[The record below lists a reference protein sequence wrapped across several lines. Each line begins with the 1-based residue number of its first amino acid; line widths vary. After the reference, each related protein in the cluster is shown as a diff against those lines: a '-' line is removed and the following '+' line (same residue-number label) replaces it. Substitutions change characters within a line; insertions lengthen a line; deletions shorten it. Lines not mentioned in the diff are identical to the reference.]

1 MSLNPRIPDWRERR
15 VWIVGASSGIGAAL
29 ADALAARGA
38 CVAVSSRSA
47 APLEAIAARA
57 PGQVRVLPFDVN
69 DTTAWTEATAILAHE
84 WKGIDHFIFCAA
96 AYKPVRAWE
105 LSPALV
111 QEMVGTN
118 LTAAMNGVATILPPM
133 LARGDGAIS
142 LIASVAGY
150 TGLPKSLVYGPT
162 KAALINFCESLYL
175 DVHPRGLAVHVINP
189 GFVATP
195 LTAQN
200 DFHMPALLTPEQA
213 AIEIIHGLEA
223 GRFEIHFP
231 RRFTNW
237 LRLLR
242 RLPYR
247 LRFRLLGKVAEQS

>member
-38 CVAVSSRSA
+38 CVAVSARSA

-118 LTAAMNGVATILPPM
+118 LTAAMNGVATVLPPM
-133 LARGDGAIS
+133 LARGNGAIS

-213 AIEIIHGLEA
+213 AIEIIQGLEE

-231 RRFTNW
+231 RRFTAW

>member
-38 CVAVSSRSA
+38 CVAVSARSA

-118 LTAAMNGVATILPPM
+118 LTAAMNGVATVLPPM

-213 AIEIIHGLEA
+213 ALEIIQGLEE

-231 RRFTNW
+231 RRFTAW

>member
-38 CVAVSSRSA
+38 CVAVSARSA

-69 DTTAWTEATAILAHE
+69 HTTAWTEATAILAHE

-213 AIEIIHGLEA
+213 AIEIIQGLEE

-231 RRFTNW
+231 RRFTAW